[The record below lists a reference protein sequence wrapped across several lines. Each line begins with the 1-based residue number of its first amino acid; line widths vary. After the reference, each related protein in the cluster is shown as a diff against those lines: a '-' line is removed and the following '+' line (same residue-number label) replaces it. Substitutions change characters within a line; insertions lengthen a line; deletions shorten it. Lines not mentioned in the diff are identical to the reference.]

1 MKKKILTTMILCLSI
16 LMIGCNQ
23 NKNLESMS
31 YITTKDYTAI
41 KWNEKIYIPFCTVD
55 NDQRGKQIGIV
66 DNDKNDKVYEYKGYP
81 TDEWI
86 ISFYY
91 SGEMD
96 NSMLMREISVIDI
109 PDNLQSEYEWD

>member
-1 MKKKILTTMILCLSI
+1 MKKKILTSMILCLSI

-31 YITTKDYTAI
+31 HITTKDYTGI
-41 KWNEKIYIPFCTVD
+41 KWNEKVYIPFCTVD
-55 NDQRGKQIGIV
+55 NAQRGKQIGIV

-86 ISFYY
+86 ISFYH

-109 PDNLQSEYEWD
+109 PDNLHSEYE